1 MKIAKV
7 HIENYRSL
15 KDFTLEP
22 GPFCVLIG
30 ENNAGKS
37 NILRALN
44 LVLGDTWPSDR
55 SFSEEDFYNQDTS
68 QDILIQ
74 VFFDET
80 IEDWRNNHKAEIK
93 GVQLRCKAYKRTV
106 KGKPA
111 GTLKL
116 DFTCIDENGD
126 EVTHPEEPLQ
136 KEQQYKGRWVPL
148 RVYGELRE
156 RLPFI
161 YVEVLRDYNR
171 QTPGSRW
178 SVLRRLFNEVN
189 TEFLNDKKEVKI
201 QRPDG
206 STVKMTRKE
215 AFAQAVRDAYKYLR
229 TDTFDEIEK
238 RLAQNAMEHMG
249 LAEGEGK
256 IELHF
261 ESHDPTNAYKS
272 LQLYVQQMGIESPA
286 GEVGAGLQSAIVVA
300 IFRTYEEMKKEG
312 AIFAIEEPEVFLHP
326 QKARYFQT
334 VLESLSDS
342 GNQVFLT
349 THSPIFVQVHKPEFV
364 SIIRRTSEQGTKAF
378 QTEACNLTK
387 SDRQALR
394 LLTEFDAERK
404 ELFFAKA
411 VLLVEGATEKVA
423 LPLVFKAMGNDI
435 NRLGISVVEVGGK
448 TKFPLFVCVLNALKI
463 PYAVLADHDI
473 KSIDE
478 RLPESKKNHIIENN
492 SKHDRWNKDI
502 ESVCENGSLFWM
514 KPNFESV
521 LGLPHNE
528 GEKIDKAMEKFANAM
543 KIDIHESLVAPIEFL
558 VKSLSKSF
566 DKGIT

>member
-1 MKIAKV
+1 MRILKV

-15 KDFTLEP
+15 KNFTLEP

-44 LVLGDTWPSDR
+44 LILGDTWPSER
-55 SFSEEDFYNQDTS
+55 NFSEEDFYNQDTS
-68 QDILIQ
+68 QDIMIQ

-80 IEDWRNNHKAEIK
+80 IEDWRNNHKAEIH
-93 GVQLRCKAYKRTV
+93 GIQLRCKAYKKAV

-111 GTLKL
+111 GSLKVE
-116 DFTCIDENGD
+116 FTCINENGE

-136 KEQQYKGRWVPL
+136 KGQQYKGRWVPV
-148 RVYGELRE
+148 RVSGELRE

-189 TEFLNDKKEVKI
+189 TEFLNDKKEVKVP
-201 QRPDG
+201 QSDG
-206 STVKMTRKE
+206 TTLMMTRKE
-215 AFAQAVRDAYKYLR
+215 AFTRTVRDAYKYLR
-229 TDTFDEIEK
+229 TESFEEIEK

-249 LAEGEGK
+249 LAEGDGK

-334 VLESLSDS
+334 VLERLSES

-349 THSPIFVQVHKPEFV
+349 THSPIFVQVHKPESV
-364 SIIRRTSEQGTKAF
+364 AVIRRTADKG
-378 QTEACNLTK
+378 TEACQAQACDFTD
-387 SDRQALR
+387 SERQTLR

-423 LPLVFKAMGNDI
+423 LPLAFKALGHDI

-448 TKFPLFVCVLNALKI
+448 TKFPLFVRVLKALHI
-463 PYAVLADHDI
+463 PYAVLADQDI
-473 KSIDE
+473 EIIDVTMQ
-478 RLPESKKNHIIENN
+478 ESVNN
-492 SKHDRWNKDI
+492 AKHKRWNKDI
-502 ESVCENGSLFWM
+502 ERVCEADSLFWM
-514 KPNFESV
+514 KPNFESE
-521 LGLPHNE
+521 LRLPKE
-528 GEKIDKAMEKFANAM
+528 ESEKIDQAMEMFSNVTKSDIPQSL
-543 KIDIHESLVAPIEFL
+543 IDPIES
-558 VKSLSKSF
+558 VVNKTRS
-566 DKGIT
+566 T

>member
-1 MKIAKV
+1 MRIAKV

-22 GPFCVLIG
+22 GPLCVLIG

-37 NILRALN
+37 NVLRALN
-44 LVLGDTWPSDR
+44 LALGDTWPSER
-55 SFSEEDFYNQDTS
+55 SFSEEDFYNQNTS

-74 VFFDET
+74 VFFDEK
-80 IEDWRNNHKAEIK
+80 IEDWRNNHKADIK
-93 GVQLRCKAYKRTV
+93 GIQLRCKAYKRAV

-111 GTLKL
+111 GTLKV
-116 DFTCIDENGD
+116 DFTCINENG
-126 EVTHPEEPLQ
+126 EETTHPEEPLQ
-136 KEQQYKGRWVPL
+136 KGQQYKGRWVPV
-148 RVYGELRE
+148 RVSGELRE

-171 QTPGSRW
+171 QTPGNRW

-189 TEFLNDKKEVKI
+189 TEFLNDKKEVEV

-206 STVKMTRKE
+206 STVKMTRKD
-215 AFAQAVRDAYKYLR
+215 AFAQAVHDAYKYLR
-229 TDTFDEIEK
+229 TNTFEEIEQ

-261 ESHDPTNAYKS
+261 ESHDATNAYKS

-300 IFRTYEEMKKEG
+300 IFRTYEEMKKDG

-334 VLESLSDS
+334 VLEGLSQA

-349 THSPIFVQVHKPEFV
+349 THSPIFVQVHKPESV
-364 SIIRRTSEQGTKAF
+364 AVIQRSAEQGTA
-378 QTEACNLTK
+378 ACQAQACDLTD

-411 VLLVEGATEKVA
+411 VLLVEGATEKIA
-423 LPLVFKAMGNDI
+423 LPLAFKAMGYDI
-435 NRLGISVVEVGGK
+435 NRLDISVVEVGGK
-448 TKFPLFVCVLNALKI
+448 TKFPLFVRVLKALHI
-463 PYAVLADHDI
+463 PYTVLADYDI
-473 KSIDE
+473 KTIDVTMQ
-478 RLPESKKNHIIENN
+478 ESVRKKINEKNT
-492 SKHDRWNKDI
+492 KHERWNDDI
-502 ESVCENGSLFWM
+502 KKVCETDALFWM
-514 KPNFESV
+514 KPNFEAE
-521 LGLPHNE
+521 LCLPKE
-528 GEKIDKAMEKFANAM
+528 ESEKIDRAMEMFSKVT
-543 KIDIHESLVAPIEFL
+543 KSEISQSLIEPIEFL
-558 VKSLSKSF
+558 VRKLGVRERGDS
-566 DKGIT
+566 

>member
-1 MKIAKV
+1 MRITKI

-22 GPFCVLIG
+22 GSFCVLIG

-37 NILRALN
+37 NMLRALN
-44 LVLGDTWPSDR
+44 LVLGDAWPSER
-55 SFSEEDFYNQDTS
+55 SFSEEDFYNQDTN

-80 IEDWRNNHKAEIK
+80 IEEWRNNHKVEIR
-93 GVQLRCKAYKRTV
+93 GIQLRCKAYKRAV

-111 GTLKL
+111 GTLKV
-116 DFTCIDENGD
+116 DFTCIDENGN
-126 EVTHPEEPLQ
+126 EAAHPEEPLQ
-136 KEQQYKGRWVPL
+136 KGQQYKGRWVPV
-148 RVYGELRE
+148 RVSGELRE
-156 RLPFI
+156 KLPFI
-161 YVEVLRDYNR
+161 YVDVLRDYNR

-189 TEFLNDKKEVKI
+189 TEFLNDKKEVKVP
-201 QRPDG
+201 QPDG
-206 STVKMTRKE
+206 TTVKMTRKE

-229 TDTFDEIEK
+229 TDSFQEIGK
-238 RLAQNAMEHMG
+238 RLARNAMEHMG
-249 LAEGEGK
+249 LVEGEGK

-312 AIFAIEEPEVFLHP
+312 AVFAIEEPEVFLHP

-334 VLESLSDS
+334 VLESLSES

-349 THSPIFVQVHKPEFV
+349 SHSPIFVQVHKPENIAV
-364 SIIRRTSEQGTKAF
+364 IRRTTELGTQACQAQACDLTDSE
-378 QTEACNLTK
+378 
-387 SDRQALR
+387 RQVLR

-423 LPLVFKAMGNDI
+423 LPLAFKALGHDI
-435 NRLGISVVEVGGK
+435 NRLGISIVEVGGK
-448 TKFPLFVCVLNALKI
+448 TKFPLFVRVLNSLKI
-463 PYAVLADHDI
+463 PHAVLADHDI
-473 KSIDE
+473 QQMNDGWSENKRTKVSEDN
-478 RLPESKKNHIIENN
+478 KKHE
-492 SKHDRWNKDI
+492 RWNRDI
-502 ESVCENGSLFWM
+502 ESVCENGTLFWM
-514 KPNFESV
+514 KPNFESE
-521 LGLPHNE
+521 LGLPKNE
-528 GEKIDKAMEKFANAM
+528 NEKIDRAMEKFTNDT
-543 KIDIHESLVAPIEFL
+543 KSDIPQSLSAPIEFL
-558 VKSLSKSF
+558 IAKVRPC
-566 DKGIT
+566 

>member
-1 MKIAKV
+1 MRIEKV

-44 LVLGDTWPSDR
+44 IVLGDTWPSER
-55 SFSEEDFYNQDTS
+55 SFSEEDFYNQDTTNN
-68 QDILIQ
+68 ILIQ
-74 VFFDET
+74 VFFDEK
-80 IEDWRNNHKAEIK
+80 IEIWRNNHKAEIK
-93 GVQLRCKAYKRTV
+93 GIQLRCKAYKRAV

-111 GTLKL
+111 GTLKV
-116 DFTCIDENGD
+116 DFTCLNENG
-126 EVTHPEEPLQ
+126 EEATHPEEPLQ
-136 KEQQYKGRWVPL
+136 KGQQYKGRWVPI
-148 RVYGELRE
+148 RVSAELRE
-156 RLPFI
+156 SLPFI

-189 TEFLNDKKEVKI
+189 TEFLNDKKEVKV

-206 STVKMTRKE
+206 STEKMTRKE
-215 AFAQAVRDAYKYLR
+215 AFALAVRDAYKYLR
-229 TDTFDEIEK
+229 TDTFEEIEK

-334 VLESLSDS
+334 VLEGLSES

-349 THSPIFVQVHKPEFV
+349 THSPIFVQVHKPESV
-364 SIIRRTSEQGTKAF
+364 AVIRRSADQGTV
-378 QTEACNLTK
+378 ACQAQVCDLTD

-411 VLLVEGATEKVA
+411 VLLVEGATEKIA
-423 LPLVFKAMGNDI
+423 LPLAFKAMGYDI

-448 TKFPLFVCVLNALKI
+448 TKFPLFIKVLKALHI

-473 KSIDE
+473 RAVNGTIQE
-478 RLPESKKNHIIENN
+478 NVKKKLSENN
-492 SKHDRWNKDI
+492 AKHQRWNKDI
-502 ESVCENGSLFWM
+502 ERACEIDALFWM
-514 KPNFESV
+514 KLNFESE
-521 LGLPHNE
+521 LGLPKE
-528 GEKIDKAMEKFANAM
+528 ESEKIDKAMEMFSKVT
-543 KIDIHESLVAPIEFL
+543 KSEIPQSLVSPIEFL
-558 VKSLSKSF
+558 VEKLGVPKRGDS
-566 DKGIT
+566 

>member
-1 MKIAKV
+1 MRIAKV

-44 LVLGDTWPSDR
+44 LVLGDTWPSER

-74 VFFDET
+74 VCFDEA
-80 IEDWRNNHKAEIK
+80 IVDWRNNHKAEIR
-93 GVQLRCKAYKRTV
+93 GIQLRCKAYKRAV

-111 GTLKL
+111 GTLKV
-116 DFTCIDENGD
+116 DFTCINEQG
-126 EVTHPEEPLQ
+126 EELSHPEEPLQ
-136 KEQQYKGRWVPL
+136 KGQPHKGRWMPV
-148 RVYGELRE
+148 RVSGDLRE
-156 RLPFI
+156 KLPFI

-189 TEFLNDKKEVKI
+189 TEFLNDKKEIMVP
-201 QRPDG
+201 QPDG
-206 STVKMTRKE
+206 SMAKLTRKE
-215 AFAQAVRDAYKYLR
+215 AFSQAVSNAYRYLR
-229 TDTFDEIEK
+229 TGTFEEIEK
-238 RLAQNAMEHMG
+238 RLAQNAIEHMG
-249 LAEGEGK
+249 LVEGEGR

-334 VLESLSDS
+334 VLESLSGA

-349 THSPIFVQVHKPEFV
+349 THSPIFVQVHKPESV
-364 SIIRRTSEQGTKAF
+364 AAIRRTAEQGTV
-378 QTEACNLTK
+378 ACQAQSCDLTD

-411 VLLVEGATEKVA
+411 VLLVEGATEKIA
-423 LPLVFKAMGNDI
+423 LPLAFRAMGYDI

-448 TKFPLFVCVLNALKI
+448 TKFPLFIHVLNALHI
-463 PYAVLADHDI
+463 PYALMADHDI
-473 KSIDE
+473 GTIDGT
-478 RLPESKKNHIIENN
+478 LPENMKNKISQNN
-492 SKHDRWNKDI
+492 AKHKRWNEDI
-502 ESVCENGSLFWM
+502 ESVCNKDSLFWM
-514 KPNFESV
+514 KPNFESE
-521 LGLPHNE
+521 LGLPKE
-528 GEKIDKAMEKFANAM
+528 ESEKIDKAMDKFSNTT
-543 KIDIHESLVAPIEFL
+543 KSNIPQSLTAPIEFL
-558 VKSLSKSF
+558 LSKVQPC
-566 DKGIT
+566 

>member
-1 MKIAKV
+1 MRIVKA

-15 KDFTLEP
+15 RDFTLKP

-44 LVLGDTWPSDR
+44 LVLGDAWPSDR

-68 QDILIQ
+68 HDILIQ

-80 IEDWRNNHKAEIK
+80 IEEWRNNHKVEVRGI
-93 GVQLRCKAYKRTV
+93 QLRCKAYKRAV

-111 GTLKL
+111 GTLKV
-116 DFTCIDENGD
+116 DFTCINENGD
-126 EVTHPEEPLQ
+126 EAAHPEEPLQ
-136 KEQQYKGRWVPL
+136 KGQQYKGRWVPA
-148 RVYGELRE
+148 RVSGELRE

-161 YVEVLRDYNR
+161 YVDVLRDYNR
-171 QTPGSRW
+171 QTPGNRW
-178 SVLRRLFNEVN
+178 SILRRLFNEVN
-189 TEFLNDKKEVKI
+189 TQFLSDKNEIKVP
-201 QRPDG
+201 RPDG
-206 STVKMTRKE
+206 SRVAMTRKE
-215 AFAQAVRDAYKYLR
+215 AFTEAVREAQKYLR
-229 TDTFDEIEK
+229 TSTFEEIEK

-249 LAEGEGK
+249 LSEGEGK

-261 ESHDPTNAYKS
+261 ESNDPTNAYKS

-334 VLESLSDS
+334 VLESLSEA

-349 THSPIFVQVHKPEFV
+349 THSPIFVQVHKPESV
-364 SIIRRTSEQGTKAF
+364 AVIRRTADRG
-378 QTEACNLTK
+378 TEACQAQVCDMTD
-387 SDRQALR
+387 SERQALR

-423 LPLVFKAMGNDI
+423 LPTAFKVLGYDI

-448 TKFPLFVCVLNALKI
+448 TKFPLFVQVLNALKI
-463 PYAVLADHDI
+463 PYAVLADHDV
-473 KSIDE
+473 KPVDAE
-478 RLPESKKNHIIENN
+478 LPESVNRETVLDNA
-492 SKHDRWNKDI
+492 KHERWNKDI
-502 ESVCENGSLFWM
+502 EDVSENGSLFWM
-514 KPNFESV
+514 KPNFESE
-521 LGLPHNE
+521 LELPKTE
-528 GEKIDKAMEKFANAM
+528 SEKIDKAMDKFAHATM
-543 KIDIHESLVAPIEFL
+543 KDLPKSLTAPIEFL
-558 VKSLSKSF
+558 VKKVTSC
-566 DKGIT
+566 

>member
-1 MKIAKV
+1 MRIVKV

-44 LVLGDTWPSDR
+44 LALGDTWPSER
-55 SFSEEDFYNQDTS
+55 SFSEDDFYNQDTS
-68 QDILIQ
+68 QDILLQ
-74 VFFDET
+74 VFFDEA
-80 IEDWRNNHKAEIK
+80 IEDWRNNHRAEIK
-93 GVQLRCKAYKRTV
+93 GIQLRCKAYKRSV

-111 GTLKL
+111 GTLKV
-116 DFTCIDENGD
+116 DFTCINEQG
-126 EVTHPEEPLQ
+126 EELTHPEEPLQ
-136 KEQQYKGRWVPL
+136 KREQYKGRWVPI
-148 RVYGELRE
+148 RVSSELRE
-156 RLPFI
+156 KLPFI

-189 TEFLNDKKEVKI
+189 TEFLNDKKEIKVP
-201 QRPDG
+201 QPDG

-215 AFAQAVRDAYKYLR
+215 AFALTVRDAYKYLR
-229 TDTFDEIEK
+229 TDTFEEIER

-334 VLESLSDS
+334 VLEGLSDS
-342 GNQVFLT
+342 GNQVFLS
-349 THSPIFVQVHKPEFV
+349 THSPIFVQVHKPESV
-364 SIIRRTSEQGTKAF
+364 AIIRRTAEHGTKAC
-378 QTEACNLTK
+378 QTQACNLTH
-387 SDRQALR
+387 SERQTLR

-423 LPLVFKAMGNDI
+423 LPLAFKALGHDI

-448 TKFPLFVCVLNALKI
+448 TKFPLFVRVLNALKI

-473 KSIDE
+473 KQIAEEMSEI
-478 RLPESKKNHIIENN
+478 KKKQITGNN
-492 SKHDRWNKDI
+492 QKHECWNKDI
-502 ESVCENGSLFWM
+502 ISVCENGALFWM
-514 KPNFESV
+514 KPNFESE
-521 LGLPHNE
+521 LGLPKNE
-528 GEKIDKAMEKFANAM
+528 SEKIDKAMEKFAKAT
-543 KIDIHESLVAPIEFL
+543 KEDIPESLIKPIDYLLKEL
-558 VKSLSKSF
+558 QSLGRCTS
-566 DKGIT
+566 

>member
-1 MKIAKV
+1 
-7 HIENYRSL
+7 L
-15 KDFTLEP
+15 L
-22 GPFCVLIG
+22 
-30 ENNAGKS
+30 
-37 NILRALN
+37 
-44 LVLGDTWPSDR
+44 LGDPWPSDR

-80 IEDWRNNHKAEIK
+80 IEEWRYNYKVKIR
-93 GVQLRCKAYKRTV
+93 GIQLRCKAYKRAV

-111 GTLKL
+111 GTLKI
-116 DFTCIDENGD
+116 DFTCIDENGN
-126 EVTHPEEPLQ
+126 EATHPEERLQ
-136 KEQQYKGRWVPL
+136 KGQQYKGRWVPV
-148 RVYGELRE
+148 RVSGELRE
-156 RLPFI
+156 KLSFI
-161 YVEVLRDYNR
+161 YVDVLRDYNR

-189 TEFLNDKKEVKI
+189 TEFLNDKKEVKVP
-201 QRPDG
+201 QPNG
-206 STVKMTRKE
+206 TTVKMTRKE

-229 TDTFDEIEK
+229 TDSFQEIEK

-249 LAEGEGK
+249 LAESEGK

-312 AIFAIEEPEVFLHP
+312 AVFAIEEPEVFLHP

-334 VLESLSDS
+334 VLESLSEA

-349 THSPIFVQVHKPEFV
+349 THSPIFVQVHKPESV
-364 SIIRRTSEQGTKAF
+364 AVIRRTTEQGTQACQAKA
-378 QTEACNLTK
+378 CDLTD
-387 SDRQALR
+387 SERQVLR

-411 VLLVEGATEKVA
+411 VLLVEGTTEKVA
-423 LPLVFKAMGNDI
+423 LPLAFKALGHDI
-435 NRLGISVVEVGGK
+435 NRLGISIVEVGGK
-448 TKFPLFVCVLNALKI
+448 TKVPLFVRVLKSLKI

-473 KSIDE
+473 QQMNDSWSENK
-478 RLPESKKNHIIENN
+478 RKNVSDNN
-492 SKHDRWNKDI
+492 NKHERWNRDI

-514 KPNFESV
+514 KPNFESE
-521 LGLPHNE
+521 LGLPKNE
-528 GEKIDKAMEKFANAM
+528 NEKIDRALEKFTNAT
-543 KIDIHESLVAPIEFL
+543 KSDIPQSLSAPIEFL
-558 VKSLSKSF
+558 IAKVRAC
-566 DKGIT
+566 

>member
-1 MKIAKV
+1 MRITKI

-22 GPFCVLIG
+22 GLFCVLIG

-37 NILRALN
+37 NVLRALN
-44 LVLGDTWPSDR
+44 LILGDTWPSER

-68 QDILIQ
+68 HDILIQ
-74 VFFDET
+74 VFFDEPM
-80 IEDWRNNHKAEIK
+80 ENWHNKYKAEIN
-93 GVQLRCKAYKRTV
+93 GFQLRCKAYKRAV
-106 KGKPA
+106 KDKPA
-111 GTLKL
+111 GTLKV
-116 DFTCIDENGD
+116 DFTCINEKGD
-126 EVTHPEEPLQ
+126 EIKQPEEPFQ
-136 KEQQYKGRWVPL
+136 KGQKYQGRWVPL
-148 RVYGELRE
+148 RVSGELRE

-189 TEFLNDKKEVKI
+189 TEFLNDKKEVKVPL
-201 QRPDG
+201 PDG
-206 STVKMTRKE
+206 TIVKLTRKE

-229 TDTFDEIEK
+229 TDSFENIEK
-238 RLAQNAMEHMG
+238 RLARNVMEHMG
-249 LAEGEGK
+249 LAEDEGK

-272 LQLYVQQMGIESPA
+272 LQLYVQQMGIKNPA

-334 VLESLSDS
+334 VLEGLSEA

-349 THSPIFVQVHKPEFV
+349 THSPIFVQVHKPESV
-364 SIIRRTSEQGTKAF
+364 AIIRRTIDQGTFAC
-378 QTEACNLTK
+378 QTKTCNLT
-387 SDRQALR
+387 DEERQVLR

-423 LPLVFKAMGNDI
+423 LPLAFKVLNHDI
-435 NRLGISVVEVGGK
+435 NRIGISIVEVGGK
-448 TKFPLFVCVLNALKI
+448 TKFPLFVSVLNALKI
-463 PYAVLADHDI
+463 PYAVLADYDI
-473 KSIDE
+473 KLIDE
-478 RLPESKKNHIIENN
+478 NMTEDQKKRISEKNA
-492 SKHDRWNKDI
+492 KHVRWNKDI
-502 ESVCENGSLFWM
+502 ENFCQKGSLFWM
-514 KPNFESV
+514 KPDFEAE
-521 LGLPHNE
+521 LKLPRNE
-528 GEKIDKAMEKFANAM
+528 SEKIDMAMEKLEIAE
-543 KIDIHESLVAPIEFL
+543 IYDIPQSLTAPIKFL
-558 VKSLSKSF
+558 IGKVS
-566 DKGIT
+566 

>member
-1 MKIAKV
+1 MRIAKV

-22 GPFCVLIG
+22 GLFCVLIG

-37 NILRALN
+37 NVLRALN
-44 LVLGDTWPSDR
+44 LVLGDTWPSER
-55 SFSEEDFYNQDTS
+55 SFSEEDFYNQDTTK
-68 QDILIQ
+68 DILIQ
-74 VFFDET
+74 VFFDEQKE
-80 IEDWRNNHKAEIK
+80 IWRNKYKAEIK
-93 GVQLRCKAYKRTV
+93 GIQLRCKAYKRAV
-106 KGKPA
+106 KDKPA
-111 GTLKL
+111 GTLKV
-116 DFTCIDENGD
+116 DFNCINENGD
-126 EVTHPEEPLQ
+126 ELTHPEEPLQ
-136 KEQQYKGRWVPL
+136 KGQHYKGRWVPV
-148 RVYGELRE
+148 RVSAKLRE

-189 TEFLNDKKEVKI
+189 TEFLNDKKEVEV

-206 STVKMTRKE
+206 STVKMPRKE
-215 AFAQAVRDAYKYLR
+215 AFALAVRDAYKYLR
-229 TDTFDEIEK
+229 TDTFEEIEN

-249 LAEGEGK
+249 LAEEEGK

-272 LQLYVQQMGIESPA
+272 LQLYIQQMGIESPA

-334 VLESLSDS
+334 VLKSIAES

-349 THSPIFVQVHKPEFV
+349 THSPIFVQVHKPESV
-364 SIIRRTSEQGTKAF
+364 AVIRRTAEQGTVACQAQSCELTDSER
-378 QTEACNLTK
+378 QT
-387 SDRQALR
+387 LR

-423 LPLVFKAMGNDI
+423 LPLAFKALGHDI
-435 NRLGISVVEVGGK
+435 NRLGISIVEVGGK
-448 TKFPLFVCVLNALKI
+448 TKVPLFVRVLKSLKI

-473 KSIDE
+473 QQMDDSWSE
-478 RLPESKKNHIIENN
+478 KKRKNVSDNN
-492 SKHDRWNKDI
+492 NKHERWNRDI

-514 KPNFESV
+514 KPNFESE
-521 LGLPHNE
+521 LGLPKNE
-528 GEKIDKAMEKFANAM
+528 NEKIDRALEKFTNAT
-543 KIDIHESLVAPIEFL
+543 KSDIPQSLSAPIEFL
-558 VKSLSKSF
+558 IAKVRAC
-566 DKGIT
+566 